1 MDEETEDIWECPEC
15 GQQLDLSGVGF
26 YTEIACSSC
35 GHREIVHTTLANYQ
49 LTGVLGVGG
58 MSVVLKAVDPVLNR
72 KVAIKVLNDVYRN
85 QPERI
90 ERFERECALMAKVRH
105 ENVVG
110 VYSAGWAHGQFYIAM
125 ELVEGQDLEY
135 IVSHFGPIREAEALN
150 MTRQVALGLRAAHRA
165 GLLHRDMKPGNIL
178 VTPKGQAKVLD
189 FGLSLAQRDEDT
201 EQVIWA
207 TPYYVAPETIFR
219 EAEDV
224 RTDIYAL
231 GMTLRFLLT
240 GEEEFSDRPPSSI
253 EELAEYKRR
262 LPSLRVGHHYL
273 SDSLCDLADHM
284 TEFDPDSRPLSYDSL
299 LREIDDVMTDLRTG
313 DALDTP
319 EGRRRFR
326 RRLLLGSAATLGAGA
341 VAAAITAALSTP
353 EPEQLVVHPQA
364 PLYWPMYDTAA
375 SKLRLLQAQGCSPKV
390 QEEYIWMMTADGT
403 EPRFHAWV
411 GLQALAI
418 CVLRRDAEKL
428 AEVRSQLRE
437 WLHHI
442 KLDEEKG
449 ERMNLAL
456 KQVSWV
462 TEGDIKAMKSYAPDG
477 SAPTLALLCIAGYR
491 YHQDMAHP
499 ALAEQFLELA
509 RDCAKQCADRYP
521 GLAEAIES
529 FAAAEKAAPAAKP
542 PAKPEPPRAKPAP
555 PPPGRSDAAPNKPDS
570 AASSSA
576 DRDASPGQRAVE
588 RLKSLQKGCDVEQ
601 IAQALSDIRADRNL
615 PLTAA
620 ERDRYVLMHEV
631 CEVLTAAFAA
641 AEGAGRH
648 LTTPGMTPERIRDA
662 ASGLRDHF
670 DAEIYTML
678 LLLQGRVDEAE
689 RANPYAADT
698 NSQEPFAVFMRDW
711 LFRARRL

>member
-15 GQQLDLSGVGF
+15 GQELDLAGVGF
-26 YTEIACSSC
+26 YTEIACPGC
-35 GHREIVHTTLANYQ
+35 GHGEIVHTTLANYK

-135 IVSHFGPIREAEALN
+135 IVSHFGPIRETEALN
-150 MTRQVALGLRAAHRA
+150 MVRQVALGLRAAHRA

-219 EAEDV
+219 EPEDV

-240 GEEEFSDRPPSSI
+240 GEEEFSDRPPASI
-253 EELAEYKRR
+253 DELADYKRR

-284 TEFDPDSRPLSYDSL
+284 TEFEPESRPLSYDSL

-326 RRLLLGSAATLGAGA
+326 RRMLLGAGATLGAGA
-341 VAAAITAALSTP
+341 LAAAVTAILSTP
-353 EPEQLVVHPQA
+353 EPEQMVVRPQA
-364 PLYWPMYDTAA
+364 PLYWPMYDMVSA
-375 SKLRLLQAQGCSPKV
+375 KLRMLQAQGCSPKV
-390 QEEYIWMMTADGT
+390 QEEYIWMMKADGT
-403 EPRFHAWV
+403 EPRFQAWV

-418 CVLRRDAEKL
+418 CELRHDATKL
-428 AEVRSQLRE
+428 AEVRALLRQ
-437 WLHHI
+437 WLQHI
-442 KLDEEKG
+442 NLEEEKG
-449 ERMNLAL
+449 KRMNLAL
-456 KQVSWV
+456 KQVLWV
-462 TEGDIKAMKSYAPDG
+462 TDGDIDALKGSVSTA
-477 SAPTLALLCIAGYR
+477 SAPTLTLLCIAGYR
-491 YHQDMAHP
+491 YHQDTAHP
-499 ALAEQFLELA
+499 RLAEQFLALA
-509 RDCAKQCADRYP
+509 RDCAQRCSAQYP
-521 GLAEAIES
+521 GLAEAVEQY
-529 FAAAEKAAPAAKP
+529 AAAQKGSSNTPKPAAPAKP
-542 PAKPEPPRAKPAP
+542 DETRKPAT
-555 PPPGRSDAAPNKPDS
+555 SSPDRTPQ
-570 AASSSA
+570 
-576 DRDASPGQRAVE
+576 RDVSPGQRAVE

-601 IAQALSDIRADRNL
+601 MACALRDIRDDRDL
-615 PLTAA
+615 PLSATD
-620 ERDRYVLMHEV
+620 RDRYVLMGEI
-631 CEVLTAAFAA
+631 CEVLTAAFSAA
-641 AEGAGRH
+641 DGAGCH
-648 LTTPGMTPERIRDA
+648 LSAPGMTPERIRDA
-662 ASGLRDHF
+662 AAGLKRAHF
-670 DAEIYTML
+670 GDEIYAML
-678 LLLQGRVDEAE
+678 LLLQGKVDEAE

-698 NSQEPFAVFMRDW
+698 NSQEPFAVLMRDW